1 VPGVGAVWR
10 SWLAPLSAAYAGVM
24 TLRNRHYDRPGASR
38 RATVPVISVGNLTVG
53 GTGKTPMVI
62 DLARRLRDLGHRPA
76 ILTRGYKARAGETA
90 DEVLEF
96 HTAIPGVAVVVDP
109 DRVRGA
115 QSASE
120 QHGADCVVLDDGF
133 QHRRLARDLD
143 IVLVD
148 ALDPWGGGRVLPAG
162 RLREPQAGLRRA
174 SLIVLTRTNQV
185 EPARVAAIAAE
196 CARLAPRVSLLRAG
210 IEIEACVRR
219 DGTRVEEDALRRGGA
234 VGVCGLGNPETFQRL
249 VRDLA
254 IPTPWIVFGD
264 HHHYTAAD
272 ARRIKTQA
280 AASGASWVVTTRKD
294 WVKLLALWPDDGP
307 DLVRV
312 DIRLRWLDGEEALL
326 SPLRAV
332 FAAGR

>member
-1 VPGVGAVWR
+1 MPGVGAVWR

-24 TLRNRHYDRPGASR
+24 TLRNRHYDRPGATR

-115 QSASE
+115 ETASA

-133 QHRRLARDLD
+133 QHRRLSRDLD
-143 IVLVD
+143 IVLID
-148 ALDPWGGGRVLPAG
+148 ALDAWGGGRVLPAG

-185 EPARVAAIAAE
+185 EPSQVAAIAAE
-196 CARLAPRVSLLRAG
+196 CARLAPRVKVLQAG
-210 IEIEACVRR
+210 VEIDACVRR
-219 DGTRVEEDALRRGGA
+219 DGTRIDEDALRRGGA
-234 VGVCGLGNPETFQRL
+234 VAVCGLGNPETFQRL
-249 VRDLA
+249 VGDFVL
-254 IPTPWIVFGD
+254 PTPRIVFGD
-264 HHHYTAAD
+264 HHRYTATDARFIQARAAD
-272 ARRIKTQA
+272 A
-280 AASGASWVVTTRKD
+280 GASWVVTTRKD

-307 DLVRV
+307 ELVRI
-312 DIRLRWLDGEEALL
+312 DIRLRWADGEDVLL
-326 SPLRAV
+326 GLLRGV